1 MSFLLLNLY
10 FWSKFLLSS
19 LFTTIFRPEM
29 LKFHPYSILTGNA
42 MVGFLIFCVL
52 RSIRPLVPHRF
63 WSDTEIWFRF
73 AVLHTKMNHV
83 SQSDHYCCM
92 EQFLEIYHLT
102 NHLLTMLISFQ
113 LTSPILLKYSKKQFS
128 TKPPEQTKGLDGGRC
143 SKAWEKL

>member
-1 MSFLLLNLY
+1 MVSEWKNFKNI
-10 FWSKFLLSS
+10 FSRP
-19 LFTTIFRPEM
+19 LFTVIFRLEM
-29 LKFHPYSILTGNA
+29 LMHPYSILTGNT

-73 AVLHTKMNHV
+73 AVLYSNTPKWNHV

-92 EQFLEIYHLT
+92 EQFLEIYQLT
-102 NHLLTMLISFQ
+102 NHLFTMLISFQ